1 MEKIVLFLIAFISI
15 SRISDLSSQGN
26 NIEIK
31 SGEVY
36 VIESNPT
43 VPLAKFSKKEKQK
56 YKKFTELFQ

>member
-36 VIESNPT
+36 VIESTPT
-43 VPLAKFSKKEKQK
+43 VPLAEFSKKEKKK

>member
-43 VPLAKFSKKEKQK
+43 SSFSRV
-56 YKKFTELFQ
+56 